1 MWLTS
6 LIPFSSRRPESLT
19 RRRPLARRRS
29 STRLSLEVLEVR
41 DVPTVG
47 FGSVLGVGSDMAAI
61 LPWSNAVDSAG
72 NTYVTGLIY
81 GTIDLDPGVV
91 RADGSDI
98 LTPKGSSDAFVA
110 KYAPDNSLVWARRM
124 GSDFVRSS
132 NQNDPFEEGKSIAV
146 DKTGN
151 VYVSGEF
158 MGTADFGPV
167 TLTSAGSTDAF
178 VTKLDSNGNFLWSNR
193 WGGAT
198 REHDGG
204 IAVDVSGN
212 IFAAGSTADVLANGA
227 WIENGFEMRKY
238 NLSGTTAWSKRID
251 NRGGEADGVA
261 TDAAG
266 NVYLAGSF
274 AGTVDFNPDAHKTNY
289 LVGSSIVSGA
299 GGPNAF
305 VLMLTSAGNFGW
317 ADAFVA
323 KTAESSTAHVAIT
336 DIRVNSLGNVFIGG
350 GYTGPVDFD
359 PSSKVDYRLPNAN
372 SSDGFVEKLSASGS
386 FTWATSLGGA
396 YVHSLAVDSHDS
408 VYIVGSFS
416 QTFSPGA
423 GISVTSNGSSD
434 VFVTKLT
441 SSGSLDWYVTFGG
454 TGNDLGNG
462 ICVDAAGTVYLV
474 GTYANTVDFDPDPLG
489 THELTNPAYANMF
502 LLKLIQS

>member
-1 MWLTS
+1 MWLAN
-6 LIPFSSRRPESLT
+6 LVPFTNRRSHSLT
-19 RRRPLARRRS
+19 RRQPTAGRRS
-29 STRLSLEVLEVR
+29 NARLSLESLEDR
-41 DVPTVG
+41 CVPTVG
-47 FGSVLGVGSDMAAI
+47 FGSVLGVGSDTTAI

-72 NTYVTGLIY
+72 NTYVTGLLY

-98 LTPKGSSDAFVA
+98 LTPRGSSDAFVA
-110 KYAPDNSLVWARRM
+110 KYAPDNSLVWAQRM

-132 NQNDPFEEGKSIAV
+132 NLNDPFEEGKSIAV
-146 DKTGN
+146 DNAGN

-158 MGTADFGPV
+158 VGTADFGPV

-178 VTKLDSNGNFLWSNR
+178 VTKLAPNGNFLWANR
-193 WGGAT
+193 WGGGAT

-204 IAVDVSGN
+204 ITVDASGN
-212 IFAAGSTADVLANGA
+212 IFEVGSTADVFANGS
-227 WIENGFEMRKY
+227 WRENGFEMRKF
-238 NLSGTTAWSKRID
+238 NPSGTTAWSKRID
-251 NRGGEADGVA
+251 DRGGEADGVA
-261 TDAAG
+261 ADAAG
-266 NVYLAGSF
+266 NVYVVGSF
-274 AGTVDFNPDAHKTNY
+274 AGTVDFNPDAHKTSY
-289 LVGSSIVSGA
+289 LTGSYNASGGA
-299 GGPNAF
+299 ANGF

-323 KTAESSTAHVAIT
+323 KTAESSTAYVGIT

-350 GYTGPVDFD
+350 SYSGPVDFD

-372 SSDGFVEKLSASGS
+372 SLDGFVAKLSASGS

-396 YVHSLAVDSHDS
+396 YVRTLAVDSYGS
-408 VYIVGSFS
+408 VYIVGTFS

-423 GISVTSNGSSD
+423 GISVTTNGSSD

-454 TGNDLGNG
+454 IGNDLGTG
-462 ICVDAAGTVYLV
+462 ICVDAAGTVYVV
-474 GTYANTVDFDPDPLG
+474 GTYANTVDFDSDPAG
-489 THELTNPAYANMF
+489 THELTNPVYANMF
-502 LLKLIQS
+502 LLKLKQN